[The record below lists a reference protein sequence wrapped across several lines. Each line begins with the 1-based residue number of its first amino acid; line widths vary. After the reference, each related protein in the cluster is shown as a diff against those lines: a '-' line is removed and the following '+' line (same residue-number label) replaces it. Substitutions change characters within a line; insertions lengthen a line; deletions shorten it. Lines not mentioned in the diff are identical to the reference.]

1 MSNLYTC
8 KKLCLYM
15 IFGFTIMNLKR
26 TTKVTPAKT
35 ATTKKQYHIL
45 HIIVKG
51 FGNSRQ
57 AKVRKVV
64 IVKVVMVK
72 VKVLAIESPEL
83 EWRSKE
89 VMTRATAMR
98 GPVSSLPGGTS
109 RTHSPHPW
117 LQPPS

>member
-1 MSNLYTC
+1 
-8 KKLCLYM
+8 M
-15 IFGFTIMNLKR
+15 IFGFTIKNLKR

-72 VKVLAIESPEL
+72 VVMVKVVMVKVKVLAIESPEL
-83 EWRSKE
+83 QWRSKE